1 MFNLAVTITV
11 IIARIQVY
19 QAELNGGPWHYIEA
33 RYEILPVLNV
43 SMFKRSMLSV
53 KLSSSSIFRRM
64 IILKKLY
71 VKILLYFNLLF
82 LNSKFGPF
90 YLIHSYL
97 S

>member
-11 IIARIQVY
+11 IIARIQVH
-19 QAELNGGPWHYIEA
+19 QAELNGA